1 MSLVRAG
8 IKGMPQLLRQLHNY
22 PRFIAAQ
29 SRALLH
35 KHARALVSSSGK
47 VPGLV
52 QVTPPHSQ
60 AAKDSAAKKRG
71 EAAVTR
77 DVWRVYGTPGKAYEE
92 IKQRNPRA
100 AAGFW
105 KAVSNNQWAAA
116 EAIMQSTL
124 HRSFQSFDDGAQHM
138 QRRNNQGR
146 VSGKRP
152 SLYVKDG
159 KAVRGYL
166 KRRQRNVGLLAA
178 SISAAYNGRYGAL
191 SGVPA
196 WIGRHKGSWAGG
208 SMTERKAFRRGTV
221 IRISVDAGRL
231 NSEMQRRFSYV
242 VGYRVRAMER
252 ETPYIIRHA
261 AKKAGLQA

>member
-1 MSLVRAG
+1 MNQLCH
-8 IKGMPQLLRQLHNY
+8 IKGMPRLLQQIRSHPEFLAKQATVILQKNT
-22 PRFIAAQ
+22 
-29 SRALLH
+29 
-35 KHARALVSSSGK
+35 RALVSSSGK

-60 AAKDSAAKKRG
+60 VAKGSAAKKRG
-71 EAAVTR
+71 EAAVLR
-77 DVWRVYGTPGKAYEE
+77 DVWRVYGTPGKAYEG

-105 KAVSNNQWAAA
+105 RAVSNNQWAAA

-124 HRSFQSFDDGAQHM
+124 HRSFQSFDDGAEHM

-159 KAVRGYL
+159 KSVRGYL

-178 SISAAYNGRYGAL
+178 AIPAAYNGRYGAL

-196 WIGRHKGSWAGG
+196 WIGRHQRSWAGG
-208 SMTERKAFRRGTV
+208 SMHEHKTLRRGTV
-221 IRISVDAGRL
+221 IRISINAAKL
-231 NSEMQRRFSYV
+231 NGEMQRRFIYV
-242 VGYRVRAMER
+242 VGYRVKAMER

-261 AKKAGLQA
+261 AKQAGLAT